1 MLRVTSAKQMFM
13 VATIVGL
20 IIPAARPHW
29 FNAPA
34 QAQVTAVVKPVGS
47 PPAANNTGGTNSA
60 AGNTA
65 VVTPAAPVAP
75 SSKTVAGSGAK
86 ATVVGKVGAATGKA
100 APTTQPAAAPANNS
114 WFTFLMLGAAA
125 ILVIMLIRGPRKEEK
140 KRKQMLATMKKGSR
154 VVTIGGLVG
163 SVVDVRDDVVV
174 LKVDESANVKAHY
187 LKSAISRV
195 LAEDASPEDKKN

>member
-1 MLRVTSAKQMFM
+1 MLRVTSAKKMFM
-13 VATIVGL
+13 LAAIVGL
-20 IIPAARPHW
+20 IIPAAKAHW
-29 FNAPA
+29 FNTAA
-34 QAQVTAVVKPVGS
+34 RGQITAVVKPVGS
-47 PPAANNTGGTNSA
+47 APAANNTGGTNTA
-60 AGNTA
+60 GGNTA
-65 VVTPAAPVAP
+65 VMTPATPAVP
-75 SSKTVAGSGAK
+75 SSKTVAGGGVK
-86 ATVVGKVGAATGKA
+86 PTVGSKA
-100 APTTQPAAAPANNS
+100 APSTQPAAAPANNS

-140 KRKQMLATMKKGSR
+140 KRKQMLSTMKKGSR

-163 SVVDVRDDVVV
+163 SVVEVRDDVVV

>member
-1 MLRVTSAKQMFM
+1 MLRVTSTKQMFV
-13 VATIVGL
+13 VAAVAGL
-20 IIPAARPHW
+20 IIPAATPHW
-29 FNAPA
+29 FNTKA
-34 QAQVTAVVKPVGS
+34 QGQVTAVVKPAGS
-47 PPAANNTGGTNSA
+47 PPVANNAGGTNPA
-60 AGNTA
+60 ADNTA
-65 VVTPAAPVAP
+65 VVTPATPATP
-75 SSKTVAGSGAK
+75 SGKTVASGAK
-86 ATVVGKVGAATGKA
+86 ATVTSKAGAATGKT

-140 KRKQMLATMKKGSR
+140 KRKQMLSTMKKGSR

-195 LAEDASPEDKKN
+195 LAEDDSPEDKKN

>member
-1 MLRVTSAKQMFM
+1 MLRVTSVKQMFM
-13 VATIVGL
+13 AAAVAGL
-20 IIPAARPHW
+20 IIPAATPHW
-29 FNAPA
+29 FNTPA
-34 QAQVTAVVKPVGS
+34 QAQVTAVVKPAGS
-47 PPAANNTGGTNSA
+47 PPVAKNAGGT
-60 AGNTA
+60 NTA
-65 VVTPAAPVAP
+65 VVAPATPATP
-75 SSKTVAGSGAK
+75 SGKTAAVSSGVKAIVTANTAAK
-86 ATVVGKVGAATGKA
+86 TMKT
-100 APTTQPAAAPANNS
+100 PTTQPAPAPANNS

-195 LAEDASPEDKKN
+195 LAEDDSPEDKKA

>member
-1 MLRVTSAKQMFM
+1 
-13 VATIVGL
+13 
-20 IIPAARPHW
+20 
-29 FNAPA
+29 
-34 QAQVTAVVKPVGS
+34 
-47 PPAANNTGGTNSA
+47 
-60 AGNTA
+60 
-65 VVTPAAPVAP
+65 
-75 SSKTVAGSGAK
+75 
-86 ATVVGKVGAATGKA
+86 
-100 APTTQPAAAPANNS
+100 
-114 WFTFLMLGAAA
+114 MLGAAA

>member
-1 MLRVTSAKQMFM
+1 MLRVTSVKQMFM
-13 VATIVGL
+13 AAVVAGL
-20 IIPAARPHW
+20 IIPAVTPHG
-29 FNAPA
+29 FNASA
-34 QAQVTAVVKPVGS
+34 QAQVTAVVKPAGS
-47 PPAANNTGGTNSA
+47 PPMGKNANGTH
-60 AGNTA
+60 TA
-65 VVTPAAPVAP
+65 VVAPATPATP
-75 SSKTVAGSGAK
+75 SGKTAAGSSGVK
-86 ATVVGKVGAATGKA
+86 AIVNATTGTETVK
-100 APTTQPAAAPANNS
+100 APTTQPAPAPANNS

-195 LAEDASPEDKKN
+195 LAEDDSPEEKKA